1 MYCIQGHFHS
11 MFFFRPS
18 THAKK
23 RFRPVS
29 NLLRL
34 GSMIDTLSYEKRNEK
49 VVLNSTSLKVT
60 ADNKGKRGQNKS
72 GQKFQC
78 TVM

>member
-1 MYCIQGHFHS
+1 MYCIQGHSHFKI
-11 MFFFRPS
+11 FFRPS

-34 GSMIDTLSYEKRNEK
+34 GSMIDTLSYEKKN
-49 VVLNSTSLKVT
+49 
-60 ADNKGKRGQNKS
+60 
-72 GQKFQC
+72 
-78 TVM
+78 